1 MHQRRRTKSARGKV
15 FVLGAAGLI
24 LWAALLA
31 WALLG
36 APPEVTGAART
47 GSPAGASPGGTA
59 AQHQPRPDVVGL
71 NYQYDITDERFVI
84 GLSENVF
91 TGRVEEPAGREPAET
106 SIPGDSR
113 PQTQYA
119 VTVLEIVKSSGPS
132 PLSPGDKATV
142 NREGGISPK
151 TGEEQVVDA
160 HSCGAHILDA
170 PLRAGAEY
178 LFAAYYEPARDLH
191 TLVAQPTGAVPVS
204 SPEEREALVAA
215 YEEAA
220 RDQKNPMLDPEA
232 EEGSVCD

>member
-1 MHQRRRTKSARGKV
+1 
-15 FVLGAAGLI
+15 
-24 LWAALLA
+24 
-31 WALLG
+31 
-36 APPEVTGAART
+36 
-47 GSPAGASPGGTA
+47 
-59 AQHQPRPDVVGL
+59 VVGL

-91 TGRVEEPAGREPAET
+91 AGRVEEPTGREPAET

-178 LFAAYYEPARDLH
+178 LFATYYEPARDLH

-204 SPEEREALVAA
+204 SSEEREALVAA

-220 RDQKNPMLDPEA
+220 RDQKNPMLEPEA
-232 EEGSVCD
+232 EEGSVCG